1 MAEEIGSGN
10 VARKERIL
18 SGQESK
24 FVVVGIFLV
33 FSWNLWL
40 LVFSNSKICGC
51 WYFLLLFSF
60 LMMSKTASTVVGGRH
75 LRNFLRIKL
84 FSSPFRF
91 KLIKP

>member
-1 MAEEIGSGN
+1 LKKGEMAEEIGSGN

-51 WYFLLLFSF
+51 WYFLIPKFV
-60 LMMSKTASTVVGGRH
+60 VVGIFCYYFH
-75 LRNFLRIKL
+75 
-84 FSSPFRF
+84 S
-91 KLIKP
+91 

>member
-33 FSWNLWL
+33 FS
-40 LVFSNSKICGC
+40 NSKICGS
-51 WYFLLLFSF
+51 WYLIPKFV
-60 LMMSKTASTVVGGRH
+60 VVGI
-75 LRNFLRIKL
+75 FLVEFVVVGI
-84 FSSPFRF
+84 F
-91 KLIKP
+91 

>member
-33 FSWNLWL
+33 FS
-40 LVFSNSKICGC
+40 NSKICGC
-51 WYFLLLFSF
+51 LVFSWYFLIPKFV
-60 LMMSKTASTVVGGRH
+60 VVG
-75 LRNFLRIKL
+75 I
-84 FSSPFRF
+84 
-91 KLIKP
+91 